1 MHFLIILAVLQILA
15 IIVVVALCVA
25 ARRADERTERML
37 TRDEIAERRQ
47 TSGVPGLPYRTP
59 LSTPLNSQSKTPTWL
74 AAGRWLARV
83 FGYGSSGGTRG

>member
-59 LSTPLNSQSKTPTWL
+59 LSSQSKTPTWL
-74 AAGRWLARV
+74 VAGRWLARV

>member
-37 TRDEIAERRQ
+37 TRDEIAARRQ
-47 TSGVPGLPYRTP
+47 TSGVPY
-59 LSTPLNSQSKTPTWL
+59 STPLKTPTWL
-74 AAGRWLARV
+74 AAGRWLARI
-83 FGYGSSGGTRG
+83 FGYGSSGGTRS